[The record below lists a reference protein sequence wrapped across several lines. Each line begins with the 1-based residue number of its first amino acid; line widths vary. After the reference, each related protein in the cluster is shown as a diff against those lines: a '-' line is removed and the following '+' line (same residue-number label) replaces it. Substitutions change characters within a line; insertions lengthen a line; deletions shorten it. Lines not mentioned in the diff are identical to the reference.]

1 MKVCATVGELKRALA
16 QADDNARIISHELT
30 DIIVVPQD
38 NGVILIAGAEPRH
51 VNKAA

>member
-30 DIIVVPQD
+30 DVVVVPQD
-38 NGVILIAGAEPRH
+38 SGAILIAGAEPCRA
-51 VNKAA
+51 NKAA